1 MHRDSFGLYLYM
13 GTLKILKIS
22 LTVFVRFINTIIPKE
37 KRLFV
42 FSSNDGFSGNAKA
55 FYLYMRENYPEYEL
69 VWVLHK
75 KEELIFLKK
84 MNVHAYQSTSLKG
97 IQHLVKAKYIIATH
111 LEFSRYKAFIGQK
124 YINLWHGMPVKKMG
138 YMDPGEKFSRN
149 HKYTWGNYDI
159 VTVTSEFFATVLS
172 SETGTNYRKFKIT
185 GASRNDFL
193 FNCDGRKN
201 LQTLFPDIINYKKVM
216 LYCPTFRKAEER
228 TIRRR
233 DSALDIRYFVD
244 KYFNRETEE
253 FFKENK
259 ICCLIKPH
267 PFEEKELLAKKFG
280 KSIKTITDEVLKKM
294 NLSLHEILN
303 GIDFLIT
310 DYSSIYIDYLLL
322 NRPVMFIVD
331 DLEEYR
337 SRRGIIF
344 DDYDFFTPG
353 PKVKTTE
360 KFKEEIL
367 TLLSDK
373 NYFKEEKQEKA
384 KLFHQIKR
392 NFCKCIADEI
402 FKI

>member
-1 MHRDSFGLYLYM
+1 M
-13 GTLKILKIS
+13 GILKILEIS
-22 LTVFVRFINTIIPKE
+22 LIIFVRFINTIIPKE
-37 KRLFV
+37 KSLFV
-42 FSSNDGFSGNAKA
+42 FSSNDGFSGSAKA
-55 FYLYMRENYPEYEL
+55 FYLYMRENHSGYKL
-69 VWVLHK
+69 IWVLHR
-75 KEELIFLKK
+75 KEEVIFLKK
-84 MNVHAYQSTSLKG
+84 MNISAYQSTSLKG

-124 YINLWHGMPVKKMG
+124 YINLWHGMPIKKMG
-138 YMDPGEKFSRN
+138 CMDPGEKDLWN
-149 HKYTWGNYDI
+149 YKYTWGNCDI
-159 VTVTSEFFATVLS
+159 VAVTSEFFATIFS
-172 SETGTNYRKFKIT
+172 CQAGTDYRKFKVT
-185 GASRNDFL
+185 GTPRNDFL

-201 LQTLFPDIINYKKVM
+201 LQTLFPDIINYEKVM

-233 DSALDIRYFVD
+233 DSTLNTRYFID
-244 KYFNRETEE
+244 KYFDGETEE
-253 FFKENK
+253 FLRESKF
-259 ICCLIKPH
+259 CCLIKLH
-267 PFEEKELLAKKFG
+267 PFEEKKLLAKKFG
-280 KSIKTITDEVLKKM
+280 KNIKIITDEILKKM

-337 SRRGIIF
+337 SKRGIIF

-373 NYFKEEKQEKA
+373 NYFKEERQEKV

-392 NFCKCIADEI
+392 NFCKCMADEI
-402 FKI
+402 LKI